1 MKYNSTNIHGLLGR
15 PLNDIENKYAPQT
28 IYYEGKIPIPLP
40 SPRISIIGTR
50 KPTSQAVVE
59 AEKITKTLV
68 ENNVIIVSGLAG
80 GIDSIGH
87 RTAIQNGGKTIAVLG
102 TPLNK
107 TYPQENTELQHEI
120 MRNHLAVSQ
129 YEVGHNTTPK
139 DFAIRNKTMAL
150 ISNATVIIEALD
162 GGGTLHHARETLRL
176 GKPLFISKRMTEEQI
191 LKWPKEMAN
200 QGAIIFHDTI
210 DILEFVLQSV

>member
-1 MKYNSTNIHGLLGR
+1 MK
-15 PLNDIENKYAPQT
+15 
-28 IYYEGKIPIPLP
+28 
-40 SPRISIIGTR
+40 
-50 KPTSQAVVE
+50 
-59 AEKITKTLV
+59 
-68 ENNVIIVSGLAG
+68 
-80 GIDSIGH
+80 
-87 RTAIQNGGKTIAVLG
+87 
-102 TPLNK
+102 
-107 TYPQENTELQHEI
+107 
-120 MRNHLAVSQ
+120 NHLAVSQ

-176 GKPLFISKRMTEEQI
+176 GKPLFISKRMAEEQI

-200 QGAIIFHDTI
+200 QGAIIFQDTI